1 MRISYKNLK
10 RYKEIAHVLIKY
22 GFSVIVEKLNI
33 EEVAYKI
40 PITNPSE
47 EIKNMSTATK
57 IRCVIEELGPTYIK
71 FGQLLSTRKD
81 LFDQDIIDELSKLR
95 DSVEPFDTDL
105 SLIHTDAA
113 DDLLCVDLGGRRII
127 KKKKKKKQQLAKNN
141 S

>member
-10 RYKEIAHVLIKY
+10 RYKEIAH

-71 FGQLLSTRKD
+71 FGQLLSTRKY

-95 DSVEPFDTDL
+95 DRT
-105 SLIHTDAA
+105 I
-113 DDLLCVDLGGRRII
+113 
-127 KKKKKKKQQLAKNN
+127 
-141 S
+141 